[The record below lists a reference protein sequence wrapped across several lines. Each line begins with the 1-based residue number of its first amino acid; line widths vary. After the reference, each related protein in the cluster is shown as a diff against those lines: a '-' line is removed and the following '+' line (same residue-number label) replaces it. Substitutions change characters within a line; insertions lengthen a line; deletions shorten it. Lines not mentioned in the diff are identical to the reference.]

1 MRIRLQPLSALG
13 TLTEEEVEIENCSDR
28 IYVSAH
34 YFTQWL
40 DNKAVT
46 LLVSN
51 AVEQEVAGTMFHA
64 HTKEQ
69 DVAYVPTWMLH
80 SLEYDHD
87 RCKMEPIELSSCTGI
102 TLQPHNEEDVEEME
116 LLQMALERYSVV
128 SEGQE
133 LTLWHP
139 YGYPFAVRVLS
150 AAPAHPWVSI
160 AQADIPLTM
169 VPPLVVTAATVPLA
183 VPLVVP
189 AAGAGAAVAGGAVA
203 GGAVAGETAAAAV
216 ATETKPGTLRQLCYE
231 AAMRRMEAKEKP
243 E

>member
-1 MRIRLQPLSALG
+1 MRIRLQPLSALDL
-13 TLTEEEVEIENCSDR
+13 LTEEEVEVGNCSDR

-40 DNKAVT
+40 DNKAVM
-46 LLVSN
+46 LLVAN

-69 DVAYVPTWMLH
+69 DVVYVPDWMLQ
-80 SLEYDHD
+80 SLEYDHEHC
-87 RCKMEPIELSSCTGI
+87 RMEPIELSSCTGI

-139 YGYPFAVRVLS
+139 YGYPFSVRVLS
-150 AAPAHPWVSI
+150 ATPAHPWVSI

-169 VPPLVVTAATVPLA
+169 VPPLVITAGVVPLA
-183 VPLVVP
+183 VPTT
-189 AAGAGAAVAGGAVA
+189 AVA
-203 GGAVAGETAAAAV
+203 ETVAV
-216 ATETKPGTLRQLCYE
+216 ATNTVATTNPGALRQLCYE

>member
-1 MRIRLQPLSALG
+1 MRIRLQPLSALDL
-13 TLTEEEVEIENCSDR
+13 LTEEEVEVGNCSDR

-40 DNKAVT
+40 DNKAVA
-46 LLVSN
+46 LLLSN

-69 DVAYVPTWMLH
+69 DVVYVPDWMLH
-80 SLEYDHD
+80 SLEYDHE
-87 RCKMEPIELSSCTGI
+87 RCRMEPIELSSCTVI

-139 YGYPFAVRVLS
+139 YGYPFSVRVLS
-150 AAPAHPWVSI
+150 ATPAHPWVSI

-169 VPPLVVTAATVPLA
+169 VPPLVITPAMVP
-183 VPLVVP
+183 VVVP
-189 AAGAGAAVAGGAVA
+189 VVVPTAGAGAG
-203 GGAVAGETAAAAV
+203 TAATTV
-216 ATETKPGTLRQLCYE
+216 ATSEPGTLRQLCYE

>member
-13 TLTEEEVEIENCSDR
+13 TLTEEEVEVGNCSDR

-46 LLVSN
+46 LLLSN
-51 AVEQEVAGTMFHA
+51 AVDQDVAGTMFHA

-69 DVAYVPTWMLH
+69 DVAYVPDWMLH

-87 RCKMEPIELSSCTGI
+87 MCKMEPMEPSSCTGI

-139 YGYPFAVRVLS
+139 YGYPFSVRVLS

-169 VPPLVVTAATVPLA
+169 VPPLVVTAAVVPSTVTTLSPT
-183 VPLVVP
+183 VVP
-189 AAGAGAAVAGGAVA
+189 AEITAVAGAGGAVA
-203 GGAVAGETAAAAV
+203 ET
-216 ATETKPGTLRQLCYE
+216 TNPGTLRQLCYE

>member
-1 MRIRLQPLSALG
+1 MRIRLQPLSALDL
-13 TLTEEEVEIENCSDR
+13 LTEEEVEVGNCSDR

-40 DNKAVT
+40 DNKAVA
-46 LLVSN
+46 LLLSN

-69 DVAYVPTWMLH
+69 DVVYVPDWMLH
-80 SLEYDHD
+80 SLEYDHE
-87 RCKMEPIELSSCTGI
+87 RCRMEPIELSSCTGI

-150 AAPAHPWVSI
+150 ATPAHPWVSI

-169 VPPLVVTAATVPLA
+169 IPPLVITPAMVP
-183 VPLVVP
+183 VVVP
-189 AAGAGAAVAGGAVA
+189 VVVPTAGAGAGTATNTVAA
-203 GGAVAGETAAAAV
+203 TTV
-216 ATETKPGTLRQLCYE
+216 ATSEPGTLRQLCYE

>member
-1 MRIRLQPLSALG
+1 MRIRLQPLSALDL
-13 TLTEEEVEIENCSDR
+13 LTEEEVEVGNCSDR

-40 DNKAVT
+40 DNKAVA
-46 LLVSN
+46 LLLSN

-69 DVAYVPTWMLH
+69 DVVYVPDWMLQ
-80 SLEYDHD
+80 SLEYDHE
-87 RCKMEPIELSSCTGI
+87 RCRMEPIELSSCTGI

-139 YGYPFAVRVLS
+139 YGYPFSVRVLS
-150 AAPAHPWVSI
+150 ATPAHPWVSI

-169 VPPLVVTAATVPLA
+169 VPPLVITPAMVP
-183 VPLVVP
+183 VVVP
-189 AAGAGAAVAGGAVA
+189 TAGAGAG
-203 GGAVAGETAAAAV
+203 
-216 ATETKPGTLRQLCYE
+216 TETTGTGTNPGTLRQLCYE